1 MKLNILALGAHP
13 DDIEYGCGGTF
24 LKFARKGMNIFYL
37 VLTKGEFGGDPETRQ
52 REQEEAM
59 RLLGVKKIF
68 WAGYTDTELP
78 KERIIITY
86 IDKVIKDVKPDEVYV
101 NYIDDIHQD
110 HRTMA
115 ECALAAT
122 RYIKKVFFYEDYTS
136 NNFEPDIFVDIEDV
150 LEEKKKLIQVYS
162 SQVAKAYP
170 TKLDMVESVKAI
182 ANFRGFQGKV
192 KYAEGFKAFRFL
204 RDDI

>member
-1 MKLNILALGAHP
+1 MSILALGAHP

-24 LKFARKGMNIFYL
+24 LKFARRGESISFM
-37 VLTKGEFGGDPETRQ
+37 VLTKGEFGGKAETRQ

-68 WAGYTDTELP
+68 WGGYVDTELP
-78 KERIIITY
+78 NERIIITG
-86 IDKVIKDVKPDEVYV
+86 IDKVIEEVNPDEVYV
-101 NYIDDIHQD
+101 NFPQDIHQD
-110 HRTMA
+110 HRALA

-122 RYIKKVFFYEDYTS
+122 RYVKKVFFYEDYTS
-136 NNFEPDIFVDIEDV
+136 INFEPDIFVDIEDV
-150 LEEKKKLIQVYS
+150 LEEKQKLIKIFT

-170 TKLDMVESVKAI
+170 TRLDMVESVKAI

-204 RDDI
+204 RDV

>member
-1 MKLNILALGAHP
+1 MSILALGAHP

-24 LKFARKGMNIFYL
+24 LKFARRGESISFM
-37 VLTKGEFGGDPETRQ
+37 VLTKGEFGGKAETRQ

-59 RLLGVKKIF
+59 KLLGVKKIF
-68 WAGYTDTELP
+68 WGGYIDTELP
-78 KERIIITY
+78 NERLIITE
-86 IDKVIKDVKPDEVYV
+86 IDKVIEEVNPDEVYV
-101 NYIDDIHQD
+101 NSPQDIHQD
-110 HRTMA
+110 HRALA

-122 RYIKKVFFYEDYTS
+122 RYVKKVFFYEDYTS
-136 NNFEPDIFVDIEDV
+136 INFEPDIFVDIEDV
-150 LEEKKKLIQVYS
+150 LEEKQKLIKVFT

-170 TKLDMVESVKAI
+170 TRLDMVESVRAI

-204 RDDI
+204 RDV